1 MRRRG
6 QKVNPTE
13 TLGTAE
19 ETFQTAEETFQTA
32 EETWNPLGTAL
43 EFYLYKD

>member
-19 ETFQTAEETFQTA
+19 ETFQTAEET
-32 EETWNPLGTAL
+32 WNPLGTAL